1 MLPDGVLLILFAVY
15 PTLQLIRMAF
25 SIVRFERGQFIWS
38 YAGPANFV
46 RLPTDP
52 IVWESVSKSVIFIA
66 TTVPLTLLL
75 GTALALLVDR
85 SVLFVGVARNVL
97 LWPALV
103 APVVVSVI
111 WLLVL
116 SPNIGVLDKLL
127 ATLGWPEQGW
137 LGDPAGAMFSV
148 ILVDVWYWTSIV
160 FLLVYTALKG
170 IPADLL
176 EAGRLDGASESQALR
191 YIVLPLLGP
200 ALATAALI
208 RLVMGVK
215 VFDEMYLLTQGGPG
229 TATTLV
235 SLYVRDVFFDRLD
248 LGYGAA
254 FSLAIVVATAAVAFA
269 AFATIRHVSRPVQV

>member
-148 ILVDVWYWTSIV
+148 ILVDVWHWTSIV